1 MERALN
7 LFEDMSGR
15 QLYPTDITF
24 NVLIH
29 ACAKRPDY
37 YDEAFSLLHQME
49 DIHGFQ
55 PDLVTYNTLL
65 GACARKKDLENA
77 RNIFRNILQADH
89 MHPDRWSFANLFW
102 CYANYDPPTKN
113 KKERAESPIAPSTS
127 SLIADTSDLILPKDL
142 PTRRSAIVDEAMS
155 VFEYMTGQ
163 QHSPIEMTTSLLTA
177 YLNAHVTQYPTQH
190 CTTIY
195 DTLFSN
201 HGISPDAYTFK
212 TMLRYCYQT
221 KDTDLAWRIWDDY
234 QAFLEARALPLTYSD
249 MTVIEQKKAKLEQQE
264 QQVKEGWTQAHQRLL
279 VITMASVLAR

>member
-1 MERALN
+1 VERALN

-77 RNIFRNILQADH
+77 RNIFRNILQAEH
-89 MHPDRWSFANLFW
+89 MHPDRWSFTNLFW
-102 CYANYDPPTKN
+102 CYANYDPPATN
-113 KKERAESPIAPSTS
+113 KKALPESPITTSPS
-127 SLIADTSDLILPKDL
+127 SLVADTTDLIIPKDL
-142 PTRRSAIVDEAMS
+142 PTRRSAVVDEAMS
-155 VFEYMTGQ
+155 VFDYMVGQ
-163 QHSPIEMTTSLLTA
+163 QQSPIEMTPALLTA

-201 HGISPDAYTFK
+201 YNISPDAYTFK
-212 TMLRYCYQT
+212 AMLRYCYQT

-249 MTVIEQKKAKLEQQE
+249 MTIIEQKKAKLEQQE
-264 QQVKEGWTQAHQRLL
+264 RQVKEGWTQAHQRLL
-279 VITMASVLAR
+279 VIIMASVLAR